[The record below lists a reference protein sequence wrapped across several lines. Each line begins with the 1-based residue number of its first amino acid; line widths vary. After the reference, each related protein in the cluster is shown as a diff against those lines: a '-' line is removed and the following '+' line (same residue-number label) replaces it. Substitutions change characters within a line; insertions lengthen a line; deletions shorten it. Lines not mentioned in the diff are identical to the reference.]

1 MGFYGPEKF
10 KSWVQYVGLKA
21 KTCRVNPKRYGPKRK
36 GRIKD
41 MDSDNVATLYTQRIP
56 ESLREEFIAEI
67 INRYVESHHPID
79 SEELVHAQ
87 MVRLEV
93 EEEKYI
99 QYNFGF
105 VSCLLLRNSNSL
117 ISKFPKKSYLQ
128 DVT

>member
-1 MGFYGPEKF
+1 
-10 KSWVQYVGLKA
+10 
-21 KTCRVNPKRYGPKRK
+21 
-36 GRIKD
+36 

-67 INRYVESHHPID
+67 INRYVESHHSID
-79 SEELVHAQ
+79 SEELVHAK

-99 QYNFGF
+99 QYIFDF
-105 VSCLLLRNSNSL
+105 FPPPLLRNSSSL

-128 DVT
+128 HET